1 VGVGAELSA
10 LSLALALSV
19 HVIGGAPSDDAVV
32 VCLSADTLPI
42 CSGVVI
48 GKRTVLTAGHCINT
62 VGPGVT
68 YWVNFGADCR
78 APSSRVKVKSQR
90 AHPQYTA
97 EGAPFDLGLL
107 ELVSDVAVTPVA
119 LGTLAVDASLV
130 GQPIRHVGY
139 GASSESPL
147 AGWGTQRTVTHP
159 LTRLDDDFLY
169 SGDARFNTCTGD
181 SGGPLFLGEALLA
194 VVSDGPDCHS
204 EGHDQRIDRGREW
217 IDASMVEFEPA
228 PPVMNVPKQGCSVG
242 FALWT
247 VLAALLLLRRRR

>member
-1 VGVGAELSA
+1 M
-10 LSLALALSV
+10 
-19 HVIGGAPSDDAVV
+19 
-32 VCLSADTLPI
+32 CLSADTLPV

-68 YWVNFGADCR
+68 YWVNFGPDCR
-78 APSSRVKVKSQR
+78 APSHRLKVKSQR

-107 ELVSDVAVTPVA
+107 ELVSDVSVTPVA

-130 GQPIRHVGY
+130 GQQVRHTGY
-139 GASSESPL
+139 GADGESPL
-147 AGWGTQRTVTHP
+147 TGWGTQRTVTHP

-169 SGDARFNTCTGD
+169 SGDTRANTCTGD
-181 SGGPLFLGEALLA
+181 SGGPLFIGEALLA

-217 IDASMVEFEPA
+217 IDASLAEFEPMTTTM
-228 PPVMNVPKQGCSVG
+228 PPPKQGCDASAGAVLVLLTL
-242 FALWT
+242 ALG
-247 VLAALLLLRRRR
+247 RRRTR